1 MATWHGPQALILI
14 YDMALEADHVMRTGA
29 ADTIEAGGVIAPA
42 KGRIDSRT
50 RSHVRPRQR
59 PRRGRRP

>member
-1 MATWHGPQALILI
+1 MATWHGPQTPILI
-14 YDMALEADHVMRTGA
+14 YDMAREAEHVIRTGA
-29 ADTIEAGGVIAPA
+29 ADTIEARGVVAPV

-50 RSHVRPRQR
+50 RSHVRQSQY